1 MGAGGLTMG
10 GGGGM
15 GGGGV
20 TMGGGGGMGGRWC
33 D

>member
-1 MGAGGLTMG
+1 MDEMDDDERSVVYLSNSMDSVKS

-20 TMGGGGGMGGRWC
+20 
-33 D
+33 